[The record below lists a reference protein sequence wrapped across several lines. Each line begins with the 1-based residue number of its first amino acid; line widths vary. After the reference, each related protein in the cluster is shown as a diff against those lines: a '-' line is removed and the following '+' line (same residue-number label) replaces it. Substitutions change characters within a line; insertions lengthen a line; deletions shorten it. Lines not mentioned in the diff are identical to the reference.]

1 MKDHV
6 RTFEGPLGDLWGT
19 FEGREVAFLVGSSSS
34 GIMIYLV
41 FRMKLQ
47 MVHLELNLES

>member
-19 FEGREVAFLVGSSSS
+19 FEGREVAFLVGSCS
-34 GIMIYLV
+34 GDEATNGSLRI
-41 FRMKLQ
+41 
-47 MVHLELNLES
+47 ES